1 MKVSIA
7 LVNPLYLAGE
17 RTHGTV
23 QFVLLELR
31 EHGMNIGRG
40 IVDQAS

>member
-23 QFVLLELR
+23 QFVGLEL
-31 EHGMNIGRG
+31 GKPYMSIGR
-40 IVDQAS
+40 